1 MFFKKNNKKIL
12 YSILFIIIVFLFLHT
27 QELDLN
33 TIELKNIITHNEIGT
48 YNFTVH
54 SKLFS
59 LLNNDKLQEISILEI
74 GAGNGISTQRF
85 INYLVNRNI
94 SFYYDICEYDVNYYN
109 LLCNNYC
116 NVKNVTI
123 YMNKWENLIYNKKKY
138 DIIFITAFST
148 VNKNNY
154 HHLQQ
159 LCHKNT
165 ILLTLSHFY
174 INHDYGFKI
183 INSDNYLLLKLY
195 KLKLK

>member
-1 MFFKKNNKKIL
+1 
-12 YSILFIIIVFLFLHT
+12 
-27 QELDLN
+27 
-33 TIELKNIITHNEIGT
+33 
-48 YNFTVH
+48 
-54 SKLFS
+54 
-59 LLNNDKLQEISILEI
+59 
-74 GAGNGISTQRF
+74 
-85 INYLVNRNI
+85 
-94 SFYYDICEYDVNYYN
+94 
-109 LLCNNYC
+109 
-116 NVKNVTI
+116 
-123 YMNKWENLIYNKKKY
+123 MNKWENLIYNKKKY

-174 INHDYGFKI
+174 INHEYGFKI